1 MEAGALAAHG
11 CYKGMDRNSIG
22 LMINPPQPFS
32 LYIHIPFCISKCPYC
47 DFNSHVVPAIPE
59 QNYTNGLVRELDH
72 FARDPY
78 WLGRP
83 VQTIFF
89 GGGTPSTFKPA
100 TIGTVLE
107 AVSRKFEV
115 LSDCEITLEANP
127 GTIER
132 NNFSGYR
139 RAGVNRISVGI
150 QSFQPWLLKFLG
162 RTHSADDGRKALD
175 VVRRTGFDNFSFDLI
190 FANPGQTLENLA
202 ADLDIA
208 LGFEPPHL
216 SAYNLTFEEGTPFY
230 HEYRAG
236 RLQPLTE
243 DQEVAMA
250 QLIESKLISA
260 GLSRYEISNY
270 AQPGRH
276 CRHNVNYWQSGD
288 YLGIGAGAHSYLSL
302 GNTGK
307 RWSNEKNP
315 GHYVSRVH
323 DTNKAITGEEQIEFK
338 QAAGEFMFLGLRMSD
353 GVCCRSFYSRFGATP
368 RELYPKVGIWLEE
381 KLMEEKNGYLRLTNN
396 GMMLADSIFVAFV

>member
-1 MEAGALAAHG
+1 
-11 CYKGMDRNSIG
+11 
-22 LMINPPQPFS
+22 MINCLQPFS

-47 DFNSHVVPAIPE
+47 DFNSHVVLAIPE
-59 QNYTNGLVRELDH
+59 RNYSKALLLELDY
-72 FARDPY
+72 FAEDPN
-78 WLGRP
+78 WFGRP

-100 TIGTVLE
+100 TIAALLE
-107 AVSRKFEV
+107 AVSRKFKV
-115 LSDCEITLEANP
+115 LPDCEITLEANP

-132 NNFSGYR
+132 NNFSAYR

-162 RTHSADDGRKALD
+162 RVHGADDGRKALD
-175 VVRRTGFDNFSFDLI
+175 VVRQSGFANFSFDLI
-190 FANPGQTLENLA
+190 FANPGQTLEDLA
-202 ADLDIA
+202 ADLDIG

-243 DQEVAMA
+243 DQELAMA

-260 GLSRYEISNY
+260 GLRRYEISNY

-276 CRHNVNYWQSGD
+276 CRHNLNYWQSGD
-288 YLGIGAGAHSYLSL
+288 YLGIGAGAHSYLAL
-302 GNTGK
+302 GKTGK

-315 GHYVSRVH
+315 GRYVSRVQEAH
-323 DTNKAITGEEQIEFK
+323 RAITGEEHIEFT

-353 GVCCRSFYSRFGATP
+353 GVCCRSFYSRFGVTP
-368 RELYPKVGIWLEE
+368 GELYPKVENWLEE
-381 KLMEEKNGYLRLTNN
+381 ELMEEKNEYLRLTNK